1 MLARAA
7 SVRTAAP
14 EPPPEAAPT
23 TRALRLVS
31 ARLAGIES
39 ESCRICTALVPF
51 SIVMVMEKWAGE
63 CECAESGAGGVSAHL
78 RAEDVYVCA
87 YFAAFCTCY

>member
-31 ARLAGIES
+31 SRLAGIES
-39 ESCRICTALVPF
+39 ESCIICTALVPF

-63 CECAESGAGGVSAHL
+63 CECVRNQGPAHL
-78 RAEDVYVCA
+78 RAEDVYVSA